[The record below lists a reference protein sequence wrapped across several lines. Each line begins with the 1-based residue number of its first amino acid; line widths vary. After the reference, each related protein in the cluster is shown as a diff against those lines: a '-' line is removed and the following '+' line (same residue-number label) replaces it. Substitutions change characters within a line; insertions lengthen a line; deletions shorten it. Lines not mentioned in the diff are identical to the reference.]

1 MLSERLNLLDENNKI
16 KDAEIKR
23 LTLMIQN
30 HWFKVSIHF
39 NIFIYKYILKFQFKI
54 YALFT

>member
-30 HWFKVSIHF
+30 H
-39 NIFIYKYILKFQFKI
+39 
-54 YALFT
+54 